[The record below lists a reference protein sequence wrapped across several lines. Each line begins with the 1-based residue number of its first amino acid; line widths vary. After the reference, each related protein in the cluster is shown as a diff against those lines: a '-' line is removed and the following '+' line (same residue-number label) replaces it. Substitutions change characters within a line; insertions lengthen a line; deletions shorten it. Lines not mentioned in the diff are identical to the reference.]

1 MKIYSCFFGSLS
13 HLCLTDI
20 SMLLCRELSSLFF
33 FLFLKAA
40 SCFSVLT
47 SHHLTN
53 PLLMDIWSVS
63 IFKNIFKQ
71 DILLLMPWHPVRV
84 FLRATFLEVRR
95 QAVI

>member
-1 MKIYSCFFGSLS
+1 MLLWQFTFS

-20 SMLLCRELSSLFF
+20 SMLLCRELSSLFSFF

-40 SCFSVLT
+40 SCFSILT

-71 DILLLMPWHPVRV
+71 DILLLMSWHPV
-84 FLRATFLEVRR
+84 
-95 QAVI
+95 

>member
-1 MKIYSCFFGSLS
+1 MKIYSCFFGN
-13 HLCLTDI
+13 
-20 SMLLCRELSSLFF
+20 LLYLIYVLEIFPCYYADSYLFF
-33 FLFLKAA
+33 LSLFLKAA

-71 DILLLMPWHPVRV
+71 HILLLMSWHPV
-84 FLRATFLEVRR
+84 
-95 QAVI
+95 